1 VNDCQRAKRLSR
13 ENKREKQHTQSP
25 VPQLSRFEHFGEACF
40 HGESV
45 LEARNAIKLLQ
56 TGIDALKITA
66 RRVAYSLTNGERPL
80 SISG

>member
-1 VNDCQRAKRLSR
+1 MASQ
-13 ENKREKQHTQSP
+13 
-25 VPQLSRFEHFGEACF
+25 FF
-40 HGESV
+40 
-45 LEARNAIKLLQ
+45 EARNAIKLLQ